1 MKGDKKLRKQ
11 QKIMTAIAM
20 AAEGLELA
28 GELLGT
34 IRQRTMMAGRSAGR
48 VMSDLRDNTTDVA
61 EQLVDTVNQKLNRR
75 SSAGARAWQFAA
87 GVGVGVGAALL
98 FAPMPGEKMRAT
110 LYKKVTRS
118 HGENEQAA
126 TNNWK

>member
-1 MKGDKKLRKQ
+1 VRKKE
-11 QKIMTAIAM
+11 KIMTAIAM

-34 IRQRTMMAGRSAGR
+34 IWKRTMMAGRSAGR
-48 VMSDLRDNTTDVA
+48 VMGDLRDNTADVA
-61 EQLVDTVNQKLNRR
+61 EQLVDTVNEKLNRR

-98 FAPMPGEKMRAT
+98 FAPMPGAKMRAT

-118 HGENEQAA
+118 NGPNEESA

>member
-1 MKGDKKLRKQ
+1 MRKKE
-11 QKIMTAIAM
+11 KIMTAVAM

-34 IRQRTMMAGRSAGR
+34 IRKRSLMARKSAGR
-48 VMSDLRDNTTDVA
+48 VMSDLRDNTADVA
-61 EQLVDTVNQKLNRR
+61 EQLVETVNQKLNRR

-98 FAPMPGEKMRAT
+98 FAPMPGAKVRANLYKAVTGSARAT
-110 LYKKVTRS
+110 EET
-118 HGENEQAA
+118 AA
-126 TNNWK
+126 NNWK

>member
-1 MKGDKKLRKQ
+1 VRKKEKM
-11 QKIMTAIAM
+11 MTAIAM

-34 IRQRTMMAGRSAGR
+34 IRRRTAMAQRSAGKM
-48 VMSDLRDNTTDVA
+48 VNNLRDNTADVA
-61 EQLVDTVNQKLNRR
+61 EQLVDTVNEKLNRR

-98 FAPMPGEKMRAT
+98 FAPMPGAKMRET

-118 HGENEQAA
+118 NGAKEEMA
-126 TNNWK
+126 TSDWK